1 MDDRAKQVEFLCSE
15 LFGLTRHGVSSFC
28 DLASSEGVRQLD
40 AGRIVFEGTPTDL
53 VAARSTLTGWHLAAC
68 VGT

>member
-15 LFGLTRHGVSSFC
+15 CSDSPVTGSPPSAIWLVQRAC
-28 DLASSEGVRQLD
+28 ARLD

-53 VAARSTLTGWHLAAC
+53 VAARSTLTGGHLAAC